1 MAWPKDCERMG
12 CTDSTERL
20 GLPVEQWGLHPLCAI
35 SAAGR
40 PVRSVFR
47 HLGLPQTGPEVL
59 GADLNCSESRWA
71 RGPTLGQRSRVFPES
86 GSPICALMSTRLT
99 Q

>member
-59 GADLNCSESRWA
+59 GADLNCSESRRA
-71 RGPTLGQRSRVFPES
+71 GLQRASS
-86 GSPICALMSTRLT
+86 
-99 Q
+99 